1 VNLLW
6 TPRGWSDYLF
16 WQANDSAVLGKINT
30 LIEDCSRHPFQ
41 GLGKPE
47 PLRGEYA
54 GWWSRRVTGEHRLI
68 YRVIGSGDAQ
78 RLEIVACR
86 YHY

>member
-1 VNLLW
+1 VKLLW
-6 TPRGWSDYLF
+6 FDPA
-16 WQANDSAVLGKINT
+16 WQDFLYWLDHDVASANKIRALVN
-30 LIEDCSRHPFQ
+30 DAMRHPFQ

-54 GWWSRRVTGEHRLI
+54 GWWSRRITGEHRLI
-68 YRVIGSGDAQ
+68 YRVIGSGDTQ
-78 RLEIVACR
+78 RIEIVACR